1 MIKIV
6 NAKIN
11 IGLNVIRRRPDGYHD
26 LESIFY
32 SVGIHN
38 GTPECPR
45 PFCDILEFIPATEWE
60 LKVTSDTIDCDIKKN
75 LVWKAMMEM
84 DGLGCQPHS
93 VTLDKH
99 LPSKAGLGGGSA
111 DASFTLSVLNSTLP
125 NPLSAQELSAL
136 ARKLGADC
144 PFFLVNAP
152 SIATGTGE
160 RLKMVEKK
168 LERLWAVIVKSDEE
182 ITTAEAFA
190 GITPSG
196 KEGDLERLYSTLEVK
211 DWKDFISNDFERSF
225 LERFPHNIKIKE
237 YLYSMGA
244 LYASMSGSGS
254 AFYGIF
260 KNREEAEE
268 AFHGCTLPYKTIV
281 KL

>member
-32 SVGIHN
+32 PVGIYN
-38 GTPECPR
+38 GTPECPY
-45 PFCDILEFIPATEWE
+45 PFCDIMEFIPATEWE

-84 DGLGCQPHS
+84 DGLGCQAHS

-111 DASFTLSVLNSTLP
+111 DASFTLSVLNSTLS
-125 NPLSAQELSAL
+125 NPLSPHELSAL

-144 PFFLVNAP
+144 PFFLVNTP
-152 SIATGTGE
+152 SLATGTGE
-160 RLKMVEKK
+160 RLRMVEKK
-168 LERLWAVIVKSDEE
+168 LENLLAVIVKPDEE

-190 GITPSG
+190 GIIPSG
-196 KEGDLERLYSTLEVK
+196 KEGDLERLYATLEVK
-211 DWKDFISNDFERSF
+211 DWKDFISNDFEKSF
-225 LERFPHNIKIKE
+225 LEHYPHNIKIKE

-260 KNREEAEE
+260 KNREDAGE